1 MILRV
6 VQHMFVLQKS
16 WSKYEA
22 KSILTQ
28 RVKQDIKKFWC
39 SCVNARFT
47 ASLASQMFT
56 QCLRLRLLLLLRLLH
71 KCESGLNQF
80 WEAGNLMHKVI
91 LKPEGTAKYK
101 ILQWYPN
108 GHSFFTA
115 KYEIHN
121 CIQTAIRFFFF
132 YNKIQI
138 FEICTQTT
146 IHFSQRNR
154 EFCAHREIGNLA
166 PIINLVLFLKNRKKY
181 DFKISRFVFL

>member
-16 WSKYEA
+16 WSKCEA

-39 SCVNARFT
+39 SCANACFT

-56 QCLRLRLLLLLRLLH
+56 QCLRLRLLH

-80 WEAGNLMHKVI
+80 WEAGNLMHRVI

-132 YNKIQI
+132 ITKYKSLKFAPKRPFI
-138 FEICTQTT
+138 FHNEIE
-146 IHFSQRNR
+146 N
-154 EFCAHREIGNLA
+154 
-166 PIINLVLFLKNRKKY
+166 
-181 DFKISRFVFL
+181 FVPTGK